1 MSDLLAKGFG
11 AKSPK
16 TAEGSGTRSEPNQ
29 TADSSS
35 SSGVH
40 DRGEDLISKTGKKT
54 AEVNTS
60 ATSSADTGTTPK
72 STSSSVEPTGSQ
84 TIDDWTTDS
93 ALKEIKKLR
102 EENKQYRLKYA
113 EQIEKVKQESEVML
127 SQKEQEMQQL
137 AQAKAELDKL
147 KAEQEDKKR
156 DLTEKVAH
164 REARISELQ
173 TLFDAREKEYK
184 KNLSNVE
191 QRVKMFEAER
201 EAEMQV
207 YKSRLEEELADIP
220 EQYRDVANLL
230 VKGAG
235 DARDAVLAIT
245 EARVKGIFEDKKVV
259 VNHSV
264 PNAYDGARSSK
275 EKLEEAEKSRRSK
288 LTGQQK
294 IGEAI
299 KGIRSGQPNSAYRPK

>member
-1 MSDLLAKGFG
+1 MSDLLNKLG
-11 AKSPK
+11 AKPK
-16 TAEGSGTRSEPNQ
+16 AAEGSGSRSEPNQ
-29 TADSSS
+29 PSQTSSQPLN
-35 SSGVH
+35 
-40 DRGEDLISKTGKKT
+40 DRGEDIISKAGGQ
-54 AEVNTS
+54 S
-60 ATSSADTGTTPK
+60 ASSSAGAAPAPNKDA
-72 STSSSVEPTGSQ
+72 STVEPTGSQ
-84 TIDDWTTDS
+84 TDDWTTDS

-113 EQIEKVKQESEVML
+113 EQINQVKEDAEARL
-127 SQKEQEMQQL
+127 SQKEQEMADL
-137 AQAKAELDKL
+137 AKAKEELDKL

-164 REARISELQ
+164 REARLQ
-173 TLFDAREKEYK
+173 EMSTLFEAREKDYK
-184 KNLSNVE
+184 KNLSAME
-191 QRVKMFEAER
+191 QRIKMFEAER

-207 YKSRLEEELADIP
+207 YKTRLDEELATIP
-220 EQYRDVANLL
+220 EQYKDVAQLL

-245 EARVKGIFEDKKVV
+245 EARVKGIFQDKTVV

-299 KGIRSGQPNSAYRPK
+299 KGIRSGVPNSAYRPK

>member
-1 MSDLLAKGFG
+1 MSDLLNKLG
-11 AKSPK
+11 AKPK
-16 TAEGSGTRSEPNQ
+16 AAEGSGSQPEPNQ
-29 TADSSS
+29 PSAKNNSQPLN
-35 SSGVH
+35 
-40 DRGEDLISKTGKKT
+40 DRGEDIISKAGGQ
-54 AEVNTS
+54 S
-60 ATSSADTGTTPK
+60 ASSGAGAAPAPNKDA
-72 STSSSVEPTGSQ
+72 STVEPSGSQ
-84 TIDDWTTDS
+84 TDDWTTDS

-113 EQIEKVKQESEVML
+113 EQINQVKEEAEARL
-127 SQKEQEMQQL
+127 TQKEQEMADL
-137 AQAKAELDKL
+137 AKAKEELDKL

-164 REARISELQ
+164 REARLQ
-173 TLFDAREKEYK
+173 EMSSLFEAREKEYK
-184 KNLSNVE
+184 KNLSSME
-191 QRVKMFEAER
+191 QRIKMFEAER

-207 YKSRLEEELADIP
+207 YKTRLEEELATVP
-220 EQYRDVANLL
+220 EQYKDVAQLL

-245 EARVKGIFEDKKVV
+245 EARVKGIFQDKTVV

-264 PNAYDGARSSK
+264 PNAYDGARASK

-299 KGIRSGQPNSAYRPK
+299 KGIRSGVPNSAYRPK

>member
-1 MSDLLAKGFG
+1 MSDLLNKLG
-11 AKSPK
+11 AKPK
-16 TAEGSGTRSEPNQ
+16 AAEGSGVRSEPNQ
-29 TADSSS
+29 PSDPSTALN
-35 SSGVH
+35 
-40 DRGEDLISKTGKKT
+40 DRGDDLISKTGSVKP
-54 AEVNTS
+54 ASN
-60 ATSSADTGTTPK
+60 AASSADPVSAPK
-72 STSSSVEPTGSQ
+72 GSSVEPTV
-84 TIDDWTTDS
+84 DNDWTTDS

-113 EQIEKVKQESEVML
+113 EQLDHVKQEAEARL
-127 SQKEQEMQQL
+127 TQKEQEMADL
-137 AQAKAELDKL
+137 AKAKEELDKL
-147 KAEQEDKKR
+147 KADQEDKKR

-164 REARISELQ
+164 REARLQ
-173 TLFDAREKEYK
+173 EMSTLFEQREKEYK
-184 KNLSNVE
+184 KNLTSME
-191 QRVKMFEAER
+191 QRIKLFEADR

-207 YKSRLEEELADIP
+207 YKTRLEEELAIIP
-220 EQYRDVANLL
+220 EQFKDVAQLL

-245 EARVKGIFEDKKVV
+245 EARVKGIFQDKTVV

-264 PNAYDGARSSK
+264 PNAYDGARASK

-299 KGIRSGQPNSAYRPK
+299 KGIRSGQANSAYRPK

>member
-1 MSDLLAKGFG
+1 MSDLLNKLG
-11 AKSPK
+11 AKPK
-16 TAEGSGTRSEPNQ
+16 AAEGSGVRSEPNQ
-29 TADSSS
+29 PSQTSQPLN
-35 SSGVH
+35 
-40 DRGEDLISKTGKKT
+40 DRGEDIISKAGGKNP
-54 AEVNTS
+54 AEG
-60 ATSSADTGTTPK
+60 SSAGAAPAPNKDA
-72 STSSSVEPTGSQ
+72 STVEPTGSQ
-84 TIDDWTTDS
+84 TDDWTTDS

-113 EQIEKVKQESEVML
+113 EQINQVKEEAEARL
-127 SQKEQEMQQL
+127 TQKEQEMADL
-137 AQAKAELDKL
+137 AKAKEELDKL

-164 REARISELQ
+164 REARLQ
-173 TLFDAREKEYK
+173 EMSTLFEAREKEYK
-184 KNLSNVE
+184 KNLFSME
-191 QRVKMFEAER
+191 QRIKMFEAER

-207 YKSRLEEELADIP
+207 YKTRLEEELANVP
-220 EQYRDVANLL
+220 EQFKDVAQLL

-245 EARVKGIFEDKKVV
+245 EARVKGIFQDKTVV

-264 PNAYDGARSSK
+264 PNAYDGARASK
-275 EKLEEAEKSRRSK
+275 EKLEEAEKARRSK

-299 KGIRSGQPNSAYRPK
+299 KGIRSGVPNSAYRPK

>member
-1 MSDLLAKGFG
+1 MSDLLNKLGS
-11 AKSPK
+11 KSK
-16 TAEGSGTRSEPNQ
+16 AAEGSGSQSEPNQ
-29 TADSSS
+29 PSATASQPDLNSRGDDLITKVGGKNVPAANAASSS
-35 SSGVH
+35 AG
-40 DRGEDLISKTGKKT
+40 TGSIPNKD
-54 AEVNTS
+54 A
-60 ATSSADTGTTPK
+60 G
-72 STSSSVEPTGSQ
+72 SVEPTGSQ
-84 TIDDWTTDS
+84 ANDDWTTDS

-113 EQIEKVKQESEVML
+113 EQINQVKEDAEARL
-127 SQKEQEMQQL
+127 TQKEQEMADL
-137 AQAKAELDKL
+137 AKAKEELDKL

-164 REARISELQ
+164 REAKLSEMSA
-173 TLFDAREKEYK
+173 LFEQREKDYK
-184 KNLSNVE
+184 KNLSSME
-191 QRVKMFEAER
+191 SRIKMFEAER

-207 YKSRLEEELADIP
+207 YKTRLEEELATIP
-220 EQYRDVANLL
+220 EQFKDVAQLL

-235 DARDAVLAIT
+235 DSRDAVLAIA
-245 EARVKGIFEDKKVV
+245 EARTKGIFQDKTVV

-264 PNAYDGARSSK
+264 PNAYDGARASK

>member
-1 MSDLLAKGFG
+1 MSDLLNKLG
-11 AKSPK
+11 AKPK
-16 TAEGSGTRSEPNQ
+16 AAEGSGTRSEPNQ
-29 TADSSS
+29 PSSNS
-35 SSGVH
+35 AAPGHNS
-40 DRGEDLISKTGKKT
+40 RGDDLIGKIGGT
-54 AEVNTS
+54 NAPAS
-60 ATSSADTGTTPK
+60 AASSSADPVTAPK
-72 STSSSVEPTGSQ
+72 DASTVEPTGSQ
-84 TIDDWTTDS
+84 TNDDWTTDS

-113 EQIEKVKQESEVML
+113 EQITQVKEEAEARL
-127 SQKEQEMQQL
+127 TQKEQEMADL
-137 AQAKAELDKL
+137 AKAKEELDKL

-164 REARISELQ
+164 REARLQ
-173 TLFDAREKEYK
+173 EMSTLFETREKEYK
-184 KNLSNVE
+184 KNLSSME
-191 QRVKMFEAER
+191 QRIKMFEAER

-207 YKSRLEEELADIP
+207 YKTRLEEELATVP
-220 EQYRDVANLL
+220 EQYRDVAQLL

-245 EARVKGIFEDKKVV
+245 EARVKGIFQDKTVV

-294 IGEAI
+294 ISEAI
-299 KGIRSGQPNSAYRPK
+299 KGIRSGTPNSAYRPK

>member
-1 MSDLLAKGFG
+1 MSDLLSNGLG
-11 AKSPK
+11 AKPK
-16 TAEGSGTRSEPNQ
+16 AAEGSGSRSEPNQ
-29 TADSSS
+29 TADPSSS
-35 SSGVH
+35 VPA
-40 DRGEDLISKTGKKT
+40 RGEDIISKTGGKKT
-54 AEVNTS
+54 AEN
-60 ATSSADTGTTPK
+60 AASSADTGPNPK
-72 STSSSVEPTGSQ
+72 SVSSSVEPTGNQ
-84 TIDDWTTDS
+84 VVDDWTTDS

-113 EQIEKVKQESEVML
+113 EQIEKVKTESEAML
-127 SQKEQEMQQL
+127 TQKEQEMAHL
-137 AQAKAELDKL
+137 AEAKAELDKL

-173 TLFDAREKEYK
+173 HLFEQREKDYK
-184 KNLSNVE
+184 KALSSME
-191 QRVKMFEAER
+191 QRVKMFEADR

-207 YKSRLEEELADIP
+207 YKSRLEEELATVP
-220 EQYRDVANLL
+220 EQFKDVANLL

-245 EARVKGIFEDKKVV
+245 EARVKGIFQDKTVV

-275 EKLEEAEKSRRSK
+275 EKLEEVEKARRSK

-299 KGIRSGQPNSAYRPK
+299 KGIRSGAPNSIYKPR